1 MIRFKVL
8 LMSLLLVIYSPERDV
23 SWRPW
28 QQKQPLLMKKLD
40 LLDQMRLL
48 RDLKK
53 TWMTI
58 S

>member
-28 QQKQPLLMKKLD
+28 QQKQPLLMKID
-40 LLDQMRLL
+40 LLDQRRLL
-48 RDLKK
+48 RVLKK
-53 TWMTI
+53 TWMT
-58 S
+58 

>member
-28 QQKQPLLMKKLD
+28 QQKPPLLMKKLD
-40 LLDQMRLL
+40 QMRLL
-48 RDLKK
+48 RVLRK
-53 TWMTI
+53 TLMTTL
-58 S
+58 